1 MYIKAVSDLEDFVN
15 ETNEKQKAG
24 GKKMN
29 ANNARGFNAMKQKIK
44 KNNKEYVTEI
54 DKYKADKDGF
64 MESEDEQEVEV
75 VERPRRSNQQR
86 IDDLEA
92 SINEEG
98 FATVGK
104 GGKALVYTPESILK
118 HLRAVIE
125 SRGKKNTDRQ
135 EQIRVMEKLLEVA
148 NTPYQKIRVLL
159 TVISTRFDVTTSS
172 AQNYMSQ
179 EQWKAA
185 QREFS
190 LLLETLEN
198 NSWLV
203 VVEGAEEWEDDD
215 KQPPVNEFRT
225 VPGSIVSL
233 IERLDDELTRSLQQT
248 DPHTAEYIERLGD
261 EQALYTDIV
270 RALIY
275 TETISKNERVAKQQ
289 DPQNRI
295 VVRRL
300 EHIYF
305 KPTQVVKI
313 LEEKTWSA
321 LPSNLNSD
329 LTPRGQY
336 TEVASLVQALCNYLF
351 AHSEGIIRAR
361 AMLCQ
366 IYFLALQDQY
376 YKARDLALMSHLTEN
391 IASFDVSTQI
401 LFNRTLVQIGLCAFR
416 AGLCYEAQ
424 GVLQEICGSGRQKE
438 LLAQGVMLQRY
449 STVTPE
455 QERLERQR
463 QLPFHMHI
471 NLELLECVYLTCSM
485 LLEIPLLAQTGSS
498 PDVRKRVISKTF
510 RRMLEYTERQVFQ
523 GPPEN
528 TRDHVM
534 QAAKALA
541 SGDWKKCQELISK
554 IGIWDLLGTDK
565 ERIKTMLSEQI
576 QEEGLRT
583 YLFTYAPYYDT
594 LSVQTLSGMFEL
606 DEKKIAAIV
615 SKMISHEEL
624 AAALDQV
631 NDAIVFRKGVELS
644 RLQSQIISLSEKAM
658 GILESNEK
666 VLETRTAGTVNAF
679 QRDQGQRGGRGG
691 GRGGR
696 GGAQGL
702 PRTQGQ
708 GRRGGGQGFTGGVLG
723 GAIRT

>member
-1 MYIKAVSDLEDFVN
+1 
-15 ETNEKQKAG
+15 
-24 GKKMN
+24 
-29 ANNARGFNAMKQKIK
+29 MKQKIK

-54 DKYKADKDGF
+54 DKYREDKDAF
-64 MESEDEQEVEV
+64 MESEDEEEEVQQ
-75 VERPRRSNQQR
+75 PKQKRRDQQVN
-86 IDDLEA
+86 IDAALDDD
-92 SINEEG
+92 G
-98 FATVGK
+98 FATVGR

-118 HLRAVIE
+118 HLRTIIE

-135 EQIRVMEKLLEVA
+135 EQIRIMERLLEVA
-148 NTPYQKIRVLL
+148 NTAYQKVRVLL
-159 TVISTRFDVTTSS
+159 TVISTRFDVTASS
-172 AQNYMSQ
+172 VQNYMSQ

-185 QREFS
+185 QREFA
-190 LLLETLEN
+190 LLLETLEQN
-198 NSWLV
+198 PWLV
-203 VVEGAEEWEDDD
+203 VIESAEEWEDDD
-215 KQPPVNEFRT
+215 KQPPMDKLLK
-225 VPGSIVSL
+225 VPGSIISL
-233 IERLDDELTRSLQQT
+233 AERLDDELTRSLQQT

-261 EQALYTDIV
+261 EQALYEDIV
-270 RALIY
+270 RASIY
-275 TETISKNERVAKQQ
+275 YETISKKPEVGRQADALNRVV
-289 DPQNRI
+289 I
-295 VVRRL
+295 RRL

-305 KPTQVVKI
+305 KPTLVVKI
-313 LEEKTWSA
+313 LEEKTWAA
-321 LPSNLNSD
+321 LPAKLDSE
-329 LTPRGQY
+329 LTPRGSN
-336 TEVASLVQALCNYLF
+336 TEIDTLVQSLCNFLF
-351 AHSEGIIRAR
+351 ENSEGIIRAR

-366 IYFLALQDQY
+366 IYFLALQDNF

-416 AGLCYEAQ
+416 AGLVYDAQ

-438 LLAQGVMLQRY
+438 LLAQGVMMQRY

-471 NLELLECVYLTCSM
+471 NLELLECIYLTCSM

-510 RRMLEYTERQVFQ
+510 RRMLEYAERQVFQ

-554 IGIWDLLGTDK
+554 IAIWDLMGNDK
-565 ERIKTMLSEQI
+565 DAIKSMLSEQI

-594 LSVQTLSGMFEL
+594 LSISTLSGMFEL
-606 DEKKIAAIV
+606 DDKKIAAIV

-679 QRDQGQRGGRGG
+679 QRDQGQRGGRRGG
-691 GRGGR
+691 GGARGNL
-696 GGAQGL
+696 QGL
-702 PRTQGQ
+702 ARGA
-708 GRRGGGQGFTGGVLG
+708 RRGGGFTGGVLG